1 VRRRSDQPAVLLV
14 AFMLSAAGV
23 AASAAA
29 VAAAIA
35 SVHRASSVAD
45 RFDVVGLRFSYP
57 HLNAAAWILLGLGLV
72 GGCALAFVVRAL
84 LRQRRAYR
92 RFLAR
97 LEVVGRLRERPDV
110 HVIADP
116 RPQAF
121 CAGYLRPTVYVSQA
135 TVRLLAPDQLEAVL
149 AHERHHRRMRDPLR
163 LAFGRILSQGLFFV
177 PALRALFARCADLAE
192 LRADAAA
199 VRAGA
204 GGRAALAS
212 ALLAFEASGGGV
224 SPERVDSLVGLPV
237 SWRHPRGRVAGS
249 LGALA
254 IVLALTLAASRT
266 ASAQATFNLP
276 VLSSQ
281 PCLAMLALLLCPC
294 NYAAS
299 AARVILVRVARS
311 RTPKPPP
318 ALHELEAEIM
328 EQVWRQG
335 EPTTVKL
342 VMDALNRKAKPP
354 RAYTTYMTVM
364 RRLNDKGLL
373 TRRRSGRS
381 DTYEAALTR
390 EQYQDRRA
398 GAEVRDLVDQF
409 GDAALAHFARSLS
422 GLDPAQ
428 QRRLRRLAS
437 GE

>member
-1 VRRRSDQPAVLLV
+1 VGRRLDQPAVLPV
-14 AFMLSAAGV
+14 AGLLSAAGL
-23 AASAAA
+23 AASAAS
-29 VAAAIA
+29 VGAAIA
-35 SVHRASSVAD
+35 SVHRASTAAV
-45 RFDVVGLRFSYP
+45 RVDVVGLAFSYP
-57 HLNAAAWILLGLGLV
+57 RLNRPAWILLGLALV
-72 GGCALAFVVRAL
+72 GGSGLALVVRAL

-92 RFLAR
+92 RFLAQ
-97 LEVVGRLRERPDV
+97 LEIVGQLDERPDV

-121 CAGYLRPTVYVSQA
+121 CAGYLRSTVYVSQA
-135 TVRLLAPDQLEAVL
+135 AVGLLARHQLEAVL
-149 AHERHHRRMRDPLR
+149 AHEDHHRRMRDPLR
-163 LAFGRILSQGLFFV
+163 FAFGRILSQGLFFV
-177 PALRALFARCADLAE
+177 PGLRALFARYADLAE

-199 VRAGA
+199 VRAAA

-212 ALLAFEASGGGV
+212 ALLAFDASGGGV
-224 SPERVDSLVGLPV
+224 SPQRVDSLLGLPAA
-237 SWRHPRGRVAGS
+237 WRHPRGRVAMS

-254 IVLALTLAASRT
+254 MLMALTLVTSRT

-276 VLSSQ
+276 LVSSQ
-281 PCLAMLALLLCPC
+281 PCLAVLVLLLGPY

-299 AARVILVRVARS
+299 AARVILKRVARS

-328 EQVWRQG
+328 EEVWRQG

-342 VMDALNRKAKPP
+342 VMDALNRKAKPA

-364 RRLNDKGLL
+364 RRLSDKGLL
-373 TRRRSGRS
+373 SRRRSGRS

-422 GLDPAQ
+422 TLDPAQ